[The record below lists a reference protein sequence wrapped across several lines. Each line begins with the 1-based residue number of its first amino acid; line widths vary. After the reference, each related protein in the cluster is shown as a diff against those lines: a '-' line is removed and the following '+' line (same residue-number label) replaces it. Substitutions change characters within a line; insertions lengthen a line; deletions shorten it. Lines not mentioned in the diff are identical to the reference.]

1 MEYKESKHGLCDL
14 IRSRL
19 NNRNYL
25 VNRDN
30 AFRDFGLYASQLLD
44 TMEGPFALPELKMLN
59 AFKNNILEDFNM
71 SHKDLDTF
79 AFNELGESRS
89 FKKWVNGELVADKEV
104 ITWEDNIPEKFITE
118 DDIIFMIY
126 FSSVSEL
133 KKQFR
138 EIMIEEEKVDKDILN
153 KFLNEEDISLN
164 ETKIII
170 KAFNHAFN
178 PNYKRMAKRLFPN
191 KDYIFVPIN
200 DFNVDL

>member
-1 MEYKESKHGLCDL
+1 MEHKELTHGLCDL

-25 VNRDN
+25 TNRDN

-44 TMEGPFALPELKMLN
+44 TMDGPFAIPELKMLN

-71 SHKDLDTF
+71 SHKDLDAF
-79 AFNELGESRS
+79 AYNELGESKS
-89 FKKWVNGELVADKEV
+89 FKKWVNGELVTDKEI
-104 ITWEDNIPEKFITE
+104 ITWEDNIPEKFVTE
-118 DDIIFMIY
+118 DDIIFMVY
-126 FSSVSEL
+126 FSSVPEL

-138 EIMIEEEKVDKDILN
+138 EIMIEEEKVNKDLLN
-153 KFLNEEDISLN
+153 KFLNEEDITLK
-164 ETKIII
+164 EAKVII
-170 KAFNHAFN
+170 KAFTNAFK

-191 KDYIFVPIN
+191 KDYIFASVD